1 MTSVNN
7 ALEINMA
14 QKLEILVL
22 LRETADPRPPART
35 LLTRAGIDDR
45 GLRMFP
51 NPGDFAALEEALC
64 VADSQG
70 ANVTAVAIGGK
81 RVEDMLRQA
90 LAMGAT
96 RAIRVDNHGID
107 GNDAIADA
115 NLLARIYSILS
126 PSLIFTGK
134 GLVDRGDDPAPA
146 LAAIKLGMPTVTAA
160 VSLSMSGSS
169 LEVVR
174 KSDRGA
180 RQKVSAP
187 VPCAIFFSSDK
198 EPRYPSYDAVMDSMK
213 AEVEKWNLID
223 LGLPLKEVNY
233 RSAALLA
240 ADYSFPRL
248 NPLRATTPDPNLI
261 AFNRI
266 ISLLSGGVKAREGKM
281 HTPGNADEAADALI
295 KIFKAEGLLP

>member
-1 MTSVNN
+1 
-7 ALEINMA
+7 MA

-22 LRETADPRPPART
+22 LRECADPRPPART
-35 LLTRAGIDDR
+35 LKMGAGIDDR

-51 NPGDFAALEEALC
+51 NPGDLAALEEALC

-70 ANVTAVAIGGK
+70 ANVTVVAVGCK
-81 RVEDMLRQA
+81 RVVDMLRQA

-96 RAIRVDNHGID
+96 RVIRVDNHGVE
-107 GNDAIADA
+107 GNDAIADS

-126 PSLIFTGK
+126 PTLIFTGK
-134 GLVDRGDDPAPA
+134 NLVDRGDDPAPA

-180 RQKVSAP
+180 RQKVTAP
-187 VPCAIFFSSDK
+187 IPCAIFFSSDK
-198 EPRYPSYDAVMDSMK
+198 EPRYPSHDAIMNSLE
-213 AEVEKWNLID
+213 AEVEEWDLTD
-223 LGLPLKEVNY
+223 LGLPLKEINY
-233 RSAALLA
+233 RAAALETS
-240 ADYSFPRL
+240 DYSFPRL

-281 HTPGNADEAADALI
+281 HLPNNADEAADALI